1 MSTYITIENRNVL
14 QNILQHTPADEIIVK
29 IKAYHPALY
38 TAICHN
44 DNGHSLATLA
54 ITKRNSSLISY
65 MWRPV
70 TYEEFLNMIPMQQKK
85 LLKHKE
91 YLPFAHKYL
100 LTSITYNQTAIN
112 ALIKH
117 NYAIH
122 DCITHALTYNE
133 IGHLITSIT
142 EHLNQSDDTIWD
154 IYYPHIK
161 QLLDY
166 LNERGMDYLRIQ
178 ILEKLAHK
186 NGLRQQYYDYE
197 SLAVRTTI
205 ASHGYYLCYYKHSKS
220 PTLRKI
226 VAGYQPF
233 ANQLIFDENL
243 DVVLC
248 AINEQNASIVLDNI
262 ENGTITPMALPKVV
276 TLLSDEDKI
285 RVIKQ
290 NTTIQI
296 KQKIIRSATKIETL
310 RMLFPL
316 VSNEPYPVRF
326 ALASRGIY
334 VDDIVNEHIDIVENL
349 ICSGYTPD
357 VLMTHSNYK
366 IRRLMAK
373 HHKHPYRLVKDKSI
387 RVRKELALRGYA
399 LQVLVHDKASSV
411 REAVAIHPCYYHQL
425 IDDTNES
432 VRGSAIITSV
442 EVITIPSN
450 YYYKKDEIQTTITYK
465 TRKQTP
471 MIYFAKRGGNK

>member
-1 MSTYITIENRNVL
+1 MSTYITLENRNVL
-14 QNILQHTPADEIIVK
+14 QNILQHTPTDEIIDEIIVK
-29 IKAYHPALY
+29 IKTYYPALY
-38 TAICHN
+38 TAICPN

-70 TYEEFLNMIPMQQKK
+70 TYEEFLNMTPIHQKK

-112 ALIKH
+112 A
-117 NYAIH
+117 
-122 DCITHALTYNE
+122 
-133 IGHLITSIT
+133 ITSIT
-142 EHLNQSDDTIWD
+142 EHLNQSDDTVWD

-166 LNERGMDYLRIQ
+166 LNERGMYYLRIQ

-186 NGLRQQYYDYE
+186 NGLRQQYYDHE

-205 ASHGYYLCYYKHSKS
+205 ASHGYYLCYYQHSKS
-220 PTLRKI
+220 PTLRAI

-310 RMLFPL
+310 QMLFPL

-326 ALASRGIY
+326 TLASRGIY
-334 VDDIVNEHIDIVENL
+334 VDDIVNEHIDIVEEL

-357 VLMTHSNYK
+357 VLMTYSNYK
-366 IRRLMAK
+366 IRLLMAK
-373 HHKHPYRLVKDKSI
+373 HHKHPYRLVKDKSA

-399 LQVLVHDKASSV
+399 LQVLVHDKAPIV
-411 REAVAIHPCYYHQL
+411 REAVAIHPCYCHQL

-432 VRGSAIITSV
+432 VRDSAIRTSM

-450 YYYKKDEIQTTITYK
+450 YYYKSGIQTTITYK